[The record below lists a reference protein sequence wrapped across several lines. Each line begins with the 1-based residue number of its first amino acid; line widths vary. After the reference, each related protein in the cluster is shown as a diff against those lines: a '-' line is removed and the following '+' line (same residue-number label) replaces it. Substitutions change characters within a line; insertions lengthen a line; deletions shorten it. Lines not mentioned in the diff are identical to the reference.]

1 MERDRLTTIE
11 RVKAEEDER
20 VFRVLDLAASGHHCD
35 LAGADFVCKRCG
47 RRFDMATPIT
57 RDDICPHAAV
67 EWTMN
72 E

>member
-1 MERDRLTTIE
+1 MDKYFKQIE
-11 RVKAEEDER
+11 QIKAKEDER
-20 VFRVLDLAASGHHCD
+20 VFRVLDLAATGHDCD
-35 LAGADFVCKRCG
+35 SSDDGFVCRRCG
-47 RRFDMATPIT
+47 RRFDMVTKLT